1 MCLGTNRSSLGGK
14 DGKDIPYTYKDA
26 KSRNISHLFGK
37 LQNVQNSWNIICKR
51 KTDSWQ
57 EVKNKVLYGSMLS
70 KKDRKDEN

>member
-14 DGKDIPYTYKDA
+14 DGKDIPCTYKDA

-57 EVKNKVLYGSMLS
+57 EVKNKVL
-70 KKDRKDEN
+70 